1 MVLHAL
7 AEYQRLFEHARIA
20 ARTTEMRGVALEVME
35 VLAKFAPRLHGAVLY
50 GTPVADTR
58 IGLHL
63 HSDETEAV
71 SRFLLDR
78 RVPFQLETAGDE
90 GSGRNHPPPVYTC
103 ARRGM
108 ALALTVLPLSALRQR
123 PRSMLTGG
131 PTPSFDLEA
140 LRACFARDPGGLWL
154 ADLGIPLP
162 PYPVR

>member
-20 ARTTEMRGVALEVME
+20 ARTAEMRGVALEVMD
-35 VLAKFAPRLHGAVLY
+35 VLTKFAPRLHGAVLY

-78 RVPFQLETAGDE
+78 RVPFQLETAGGE
-90 GSGRNHPPPVYTC
+90 RSGRNHPPPVYTC
-103 ARRGM
+103 EHRGM

-131 PTPSFDLEA
+131 PTPSLDLEA
-140 LRACFARDPGGLWL
+140 LRARLALDPGGVWL
-154 ADLGIPLP
+154 ADLGIPRP